1 MGYAAIFALLL
12 IVIEGL
18 LFGAQ
23 LWLGNRTARIDEQAT
38 RVRRIEDKHS
48 LLNKLD
54 QVAQNEL
61 RPIAMLTAAN
71 DIRIALGK
79 TGIEYDETIIESSNR
94 LTIEGKAKTINELNL
109 YTKSLRESGK
119 FQLVGDPKYI
129 TRDSKTS
136 FTVSLDYRHSEPEAA
151 TSDTP
156 EEGVITP

>member
-1 MGYAAIFALLL
+1 M
-12 IVIEGL
+12 
-18 LFGAQ
+18 
-23 LWLGNRTARIDEQAT
+23 
-38 RVRRIEDKHS
+38 
-48 LLNKLD
+48 NKLD

-119 FQLVGDPKYI
+119 FLLVGDPKYI

-136 FTVSLDYRHSEPEAA
+136 FTVSLDYRHPEPEAA